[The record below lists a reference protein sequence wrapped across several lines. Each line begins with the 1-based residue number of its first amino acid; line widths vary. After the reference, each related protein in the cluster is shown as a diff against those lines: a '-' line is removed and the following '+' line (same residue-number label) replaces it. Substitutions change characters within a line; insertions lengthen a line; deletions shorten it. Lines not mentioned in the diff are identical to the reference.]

1 MEWSS
6 SILTRIFKKYSP
18 YLSYISYFLK
28 HYCSENNLDRPSI
41 LSYHTSMSKH
51 QEEFKN
57 HEIKPYKEQQGQSQE
72 KYRLYKQ
79 KQEL

>member
-1 MEWSS
+1 
-6 SILTRIFKKYSP
+6 
-18 YLSYISYFLK
+18 
-28 HYCSENNLDRPSI
+28 
-41 LSYHTSMSKH
+41 MSKH